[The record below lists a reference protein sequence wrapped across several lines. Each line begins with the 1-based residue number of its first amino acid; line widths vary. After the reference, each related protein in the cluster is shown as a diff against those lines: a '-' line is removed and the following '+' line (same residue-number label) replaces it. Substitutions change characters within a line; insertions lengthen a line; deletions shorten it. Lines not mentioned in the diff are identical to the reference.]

1 MTNNQ
6 TIWDKRCGATGNVL
20 GYIFEVISEN

>member
-6 TIWDKRCGATGNVL
+6 TIWDKRCGAIGNVL
-20 GYIFEVISEN
+20 GYIFEVISKT